1 MQSNLL
7 LGAGV
12 GVGVGVGVVM
22 GGPMRKNARQST
34 IQLKTGTREK
44 RTLWKKLLPGPSTGI
59 TTSKLI

>member
-1 MQSNLL
+1 M
-7 LGAGV
+7 

-44 RTLWKKLLPGPSTGI
+44 RTLWKKVLPGPSTGI
-59 TTSKLI
+59 TTS